1 MLIPFCNYRG
11 FFIIHSLYMSK
22 CLLFCGQAPKFLLLC
37 HVDEAL
43 FVADPVS
50 KLDRNRK
57 RVSHGSVLDQFLVGG
72 VQFLLIT

>member
-11 FFIIHSLYMSK
+11 F
-22 CLLFCGQAPKFLLLC
+22 LLFILFICLGVCCFVAKLF
-37 HVDEAL
+37 DEAL

>member
-1 MLIPFCNYRG
+1 M
-11 FFIIHSLYMSK
+11 
-22 CLLFCGQAPKFLLLC
+22 FCGQAPKFLLLC
-37 HVDEAL
+37 HFDEAL